1 MFHYWVPKP
10 VFALKFAVKMVL
22 HIEVS
27 DLFCDIK
34 QVIGL
39 FIGGLINGGLTIG
52 LYICGITLSGL
63 TFSCEMIKYDQ
74 MCSHCIIFKVS
85 LAIFQDYIRKD

>member
-39 FIGGLINGGLTIG
+39 LLVG
-52 LYICGITLSGL
+52 
-63 TFSCEMIKYDQ
+63 
-74 MCSHCIIFKVS
+74 
-85 LAIFQDYIRKD
+85 